1 MFVRFQKIS
10 GYEYLYLVENAHV
23 QGDIKV
29 YRPRRLPACLGVRK
43 VGDQTADQVARA
55 TNLVRRQVCQQRGH
69 IRREPLDLPVP
80 LFKWPKQ
87 V

>member
-1 MFVRFQKIS
+1 MSKATSRSTARGGFQ
-10 GYEYLYLVENAHV
+10 LALVA
-23 QGDIKV
+23 D
-29 YRPRRLPACLGVRK
+29 K
-43 VGDQTADQVARA
+43 VGDQTADQVAGA